1 MHSKNKQWFYYM
13 VVTAVSIAFL
23 ILCKVASTLFHKK
36 PEMRPPMQLSVKA
49 AFPFKTSVQRY
60 IDAVGQCTAFE
71 SITLV
76 PQVEGELITVSRKN
90 GGTVKKGDLLFE
102 IDSRSLIANL
112 KQAEA
117 QLAIDKAQLQLHQ
130 SQLQRSEMLKTG
142 DFVSQQ
148 EYDTYKVNV
157 AMYEGHVKLD
167 EATCTLK
174 QIDLEH
180 CFMRAPFDGELGK
193 STVNTHSFVSKGT
206 TLATLNQ
213 VQPIYA
219 DCFLSEKYFSPLW
232 KAKNTSNNRIVVE
245 ARLLDDSSVVQYGEL
260 VYVDNVVDK
269 TTGSFC
275 ARSEFRNED
284 WGFWEG
290 RAVDL
295 KIYYAV
301 LDNILLVPEA
311 SIHIGNKGSFVYV
324 INAQNVAEMRYVNA
338 GQNYQ
343 EWVVI
348 HSGLEGSEKIIAEGH
363 ALLAPGSHVVVSST
377 LPAPQLHPM

>member
-1 MHSKNKQWFYYM
+1 
-13 VVTAVSIAFL
+13 
-23 ILCKVASTLFHKK
+23 
-36 PEMRPPMQLSVKA
+36 MQLSVKA

-71 SITLV
+71 SLTLV

-90 GGTVKKGDLLFE
+90 GGAVKEGDLLFE
-102 IDSRSLIANL
+102 VDPRSLMAGL

-117 QLAIDKAQLQLHQ
+117 QLIIDKAQLQLHQ
-130 SQLQRSEMLKTG
+130 SQLQRSETLKTG

-148 EYDTYKVNV
+148 EYDTYKANV
-157 AMYEGHVKLD
+157 AMYEGRVKLD
-167 EATCTLK
+167 EAACALK
-174 QIDLEH
+174 QVDLEH
-180 CFMRAPFDGELGK
+180 CFIRAPFDGELGK
-193 STVNTHSFVSKGT
+193 STVNAHSFVSKGT

-219 DCFLSEKYFSPLW
+219 DCFLSEKYFNPLW
-232 KAKNTSNNRIVVE
+232 NAKNTHNNHIVVE

-275 ARSEFRNED
+275 ARSEFKNED

-301 LDNILLVPEA
+301 LNNILLVPEA
-311 SIHIGNKGSFVYV
+311 SVHMGNKGSFVYV
-324 INAQNVAEMRYVNA
+324 INAENVAEMRYVNV

-348 HSGLEGSEKIIAEGH
+348 YSGLEGNEKIIADGH

-377 LPAPQLHPM
+377 LPAPQLNSM

>member
-1 MHSKNKQWFYYM
+1 
-13 VVTAVSIAFL
+13 
-23 ILCKVASTLFHKK
+23 
-36 PEMRPPMQLSVKA
+36 MRPPMQLSVKA

-71 SITLV
+71 SLTLV

-90 GGTVKKGDLLFE
+90 GGAVKEGDLLFE
-102 IDSRSLIANL
+102 VDPRSLMAGL

-117 QLAIDKAQLQLHQ
+117 QLIIDKAQLQLHQ
-130 SQLQRSEMLKTG
+130 SQLQRSETLKTG

-148 EYDTYKVNV
+148 EYDTYKANV
-157 AMYEGHVKLD
+157 AMYEGRVKLD
-167 EATCTLK
+167 EAACALK
-174 QIDLEH
+174 QVDLEH
-180 CFMRAPFDGELGK
+180 CFIRAPFDGELGK
-193 STVNTHSFVSKGT
+193 STVNAHSFVSKGT

-219 DCFLSEKYFSPLW
+219 DCFLSEKYFNPLW
-232 KAKNTSNNRIVVE
+232 NAKNTHNNHIVVE

-275 ARSEFRNED
+275 ARSEFKNED

-301 LDNILLVPEA
+301 LNNILLVPEA
-311 SIHIGNKGSFVYV
+311 SVHMGNKGSFVYV
-324 INAQNVAEMRYVNA
+324 INAENVAEMRYVNV

-348 HSGLEGSEKIIAEGH
+348 YSGLEGNEKIIADGH

-377 LPAPQLHPM
+377 LPAPQLNSM